1 MEGRT
6 KVRFFFKFSNFLFR
20 KKIGLQKYVVP
31 IKKVTLKAP
40 FSKYYETS
48 LDKILANIQI
58 QVTNIQ
64 SKKIQT
70 QIKFWEAS
78 CSDLKKKGTFKI
90 W

>member
-6 KVRFFFKFSNFLFR
+6 KVRFFFNFSNFLFR

-48 LDKILANIQI
+48 LDKVSISEYSDTSHKYTVEKN
-58 QVTNIQ
+58 
-64 SKKIQT
+64 SD
-70 QIKFWEAS
+70 S
-78 CSDLKKKGTFKI
+78 CSDLKKKKNF
-90 W
+90 